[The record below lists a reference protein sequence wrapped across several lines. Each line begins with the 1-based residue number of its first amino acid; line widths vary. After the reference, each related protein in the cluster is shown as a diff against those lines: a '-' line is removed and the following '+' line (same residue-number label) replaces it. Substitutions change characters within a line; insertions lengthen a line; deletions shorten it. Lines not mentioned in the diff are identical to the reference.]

1 MAITLNG
8 TTGIS
13 SPGGDTSTSLATTN
27 LSYTG
32 TLTGG
37 TGVIAIGTNQIY
49 KDASGNVGIGTA
61 SPSYK
66 FHVQGAGAAIVNPG
80 ATASLFVG
88 QGLGANQYGYL
99 RWDATNTTFNIRSQS
114 NPIVFGTDATDWM
127 RLDASGNL
135 GIGGATSGYARINST
150 TATNSAGIRVTDG
163 TYSGNIT
170 PSSLGGMAL
179 VVEGAYSQ
187 IFYVN
192 GSERA
197 RIDSSGAL
205 TVPNIYTNTTAAVT
219 YVAVSSAGLLQRGG
233 VSALKYKQDIRDL
246 ESIDITKFRPVR
258 YKSKC
263 ENDDQTID
271 YFGFIADE
279 VEEAGIKELITYNDD
294 GEPEGFQYERMT
306 VVLLKA
312 IQELSQEIETL
323 KQKVN

>member
-49 KDASGNVGIGTA
+49 KDASGNVGIGTSSPTSKLSFGA
-61 SPSYK
+61 NIGLDFAVYEGAAGANKYGIGMSGAGTSPDPYRTKLYANGSEVVSITSVYNVGIGTSSPSYK
-66 FHVQGAGAAIVNPG
+66 LHVATGSLTLNGADNSVVTLRSG
-80 ATASLFVG
+80 TST
-88 QGLGANQYGYL
+88 YL
-99 RWDATNTTFNIRSQS
+99 NILQSYTSTF
-114 NPIVFGTDATDWM
+114 FGTKIVSTDALSFGTSSTD
-127 RLDASGNL
+127 RL
-135 GIGGATSGYARINST
+135 
-150 TATNSAGIRVTDG
+150 
-163 TYSGNIT
+163 
-170 PSSLGGMAL
+170 
-179 VVEGAYSQ
+179 
-187 IFYVN
+187 F
-192 GSERA
+192 
-197 RIDSSGAL
+197 IDISGAL
-205 TVPNIYTNTTAAVT
+205 TVPNIYSNTTAAVT

-312 IQELSQEIETL
+312 IQELTTRLAKLEAQ
-323 KQKVN
+323 